1 MRNKPSVVDKSE
13 ILHKI
18 ESLISQT
25 DISCSQEQLDK
36 MATLVVLLEKWNKAL
51 NLTAIRD
58 PMQMVLLHILDKNP
72 TEKY

>member
-18 ESLISQT
+18 EYLISQT
-25 DISCSQEQLDK
+25 DISCSQDQLDK

-51 NLTAIRD
+51 NLTAIRILCRWLYCIFWIA
-58 PMQMVLLHILDKNP
+58 LLFLL
-72 TEKY
+72 